1 MLYIEKVKYTQSAFA
16 DKVNKIASLLKV
28 NPDWL
33 MLVMHSESKL
43 NHRIV
48 NADTGATGLI
58 QFMPDTAR
66 GLGTTTQALREMT
79 NVEQLDYV
87 YKYFKP
93 YAGKINSYF
102 DLYLVTFFPIAVGKS
117 DDWVFQTKKLSA
129 SSIASQNKGINKWV
143 KDNKITK
150 GEFKKYVNSTIPKD
164 IIAKLND
171 NKFPILAVLA
181 VLGIGLYLY
190 K

>member
-1 MLYIEKVKYTQSAFA
+1 MLYLEKVKYNQSAFA
-16 DKVNKIASLLKV
+16 DKVNKISTALKV

-33 MLVMHSESKL
+33 MLVMHSESRL
-43 NHRIV
+43 NHKIV
-48 NADTGATGLI
+48 NPIGATGLI

-102 DLYLVTFFPIAVGKS
+102 DLYLITFFPAGMGKPEN
-117 DDWVFQTKKLSA
+117 WVMQTKKLSA
-129 SSIASQNKGINKWV
+129 SKIAQQNPAINKWA
-143 KDNKITK
+143 KDDVITV
-150 GEFKKYVNSTIPKD
+150 GEFKKYVKSTLPKD

-171 NKFPILAVLA
+171 NKFPILAVL
-181 VLGIGLYLY
+181 VLLGFAFFFY